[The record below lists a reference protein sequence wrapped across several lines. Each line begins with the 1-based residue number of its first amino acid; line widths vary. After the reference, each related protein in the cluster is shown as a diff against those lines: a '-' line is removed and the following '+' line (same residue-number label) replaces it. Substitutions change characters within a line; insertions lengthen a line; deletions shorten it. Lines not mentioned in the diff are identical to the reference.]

1 MMFKQS
7 FLRLGAWIAVL
18 PVLFLPSQV
27 FADTAGPL
35 GKSITSLD
43 TIGSKAGVSQG
54 SSADL
59 PSFIGNILN
68 VLFGAFGIILVVYIV
83 YAGILYMTAS
93 GEEEKVKKAK
103 KIIMQ
108 TIIGIVLIIAAYS
121 ISNFVINQIQNAAK

>member
-7 FLRLGAWIAVL
+7 FLRFSAWIAVL

-27 FADTAGPL
+27 FAAGPL
-35 GKSITSLD
+35 GNAISSLD
-43 TIGSKAGVSQG
+43 TVGSKAGVSQG

-59 PSFIGNILN
+59 PTFIGKILN
-68 VLFGAFGIILVVYIV
+68 VLFGAFGIILVLYII
-83 YAGILYMTAS
+83 YAGILYMTAG

-108 TIIGIVLIIAAYS
+108 TVIGIIIIVAAYS
-121 ISNFVINQIQNAAK
+121 ISNFVITQIQGAAQ